1 MCRNVRCAV
10 QGTASSKRKKM
21 AKLKRVMAQVKKQDR
36 RKRRDT
42 DQNFAAIQLLQ
53 DPQVD
58 LQSLRPVCGRSLVM
72 QVIPL
77 S

>member
-1 MCRNVRCAV
+1 M

-53 DPQVD
+53 DPQVYFGPF
-58 LQSLRPVCGRSLVM
+58 RPV
-72 QVIPL
+72 
-77 S
+77 

>member
-1 MCRNVRCAV
+1 M

-58 LQSLRPVCGRSLVM
+58 LRPVYHHRMVLQPSC
-72 QVIPL
+72 
-77 S
+77 